1 MAMKLVALLNGCV
14 LLTALA
20 LLGCTGEEPVA
31 KQDPAPKA
39 AKTPAKKINVGKNV
53 ALEIGS
59 GDERRV
65 VVEAEVC
72 LRQGML
78 EQFLTRKR
86 TKEHEA
92 ILVADVDARNIHTA
106 LTLAKAEPGSP
117 VKFQPQYQPAKGT
130 VVKVFLEYE
139 DADKKKQRVAAQ
151 EWIRSVKTKKT
162 LEHDW
167 VFAGSVLIQ
176 DPFEKEKPPFYA
188 ANDGT
193 VICVSNFESAML
205 DLPIMSTQLND
216 DLFFEAFTDR
226 IPPLETRVQVIF
238 EPVLKKEKK

>member
-1 MAMKLVALLNGCV
+1 MKLLAVLNLCGC
-14 LLTALA
+14 LTALA
-20 LLGCTGEEPVA
+20 LAGCTGDEPVA
-31 KQDPAPKA
+31 KQDPAPKTNKA
-39 AKTPAKKINVGKNV
+39 PAKKVNVGKNV
-53 ALEIGS
+53 SLEIK

-65 VVEAEVC
+65 VVDAEVC

-86 TKEHEA
+86 TKEHES
-92 ILVADVDARNIHTA
+92 ILAAEVDARQIHTA

-117 VKFQPQYQPAKGT
+117 VKFQPKYEPARGS
-130 VVKVFLEYE
+130 VIKVFLEYE

-151 EWIRSVKTKKT
+151 QWVRSIKTKKV

-176 DPFEKEKPPFYA
+176 DPFDKEKPPFYA

-193 VICVSNFESAML
+193 VICVSNFESALL

-216 DLFFEAFTDR
+216 DLFFEANTEL
-226 IPPLETRVQVIF
+226 IPPLETKVQVIF
-238 EPVLKKEKK
+238 EPVLAKAKK

>member
-1 MAMKLVALLNGCV
+1 MKLLAVLNLC
-14 LLTALA
+14 ASLA
-20 LLGCTGEEPVA
+20 LLGCTADEPVA
-31 KQDPAPKA
+31 KQDPAPKTSKA
-39 AKTPAKKINVGKNV
+39 PAKKVNVGKNV
-53 ALEIGS
+53 SLEIK

-65 VVEAEVC
+65 VVDAEVC

-92 ILVADVDARNIHTA
+92 ILAADVDAREIHKA
-106 LTLAKAEPGSP
+106 LILAKAEPGSP
-117 VKFQPQYQPAKGT
+117 VKFQPKYEPARGT
-130 VVKVFLEYE
+130 VIKVFLEYE

-151 EWIRSVKTKKT
+151 QWIRSIKTKKT

-176 DPFEKEKPPFYA
+176 DPFDKEKPPFYA

-193 VICVSNFESAML
+193 VICVSNFESALL
-205 DLPIMSTQLND
+205 DLPIMSTQEND
-216 DLFFEAFTDR
+216 DLFFEANTER
-226 IPPLETRVQVIF
+226 IPPLETRVRVIF
-238 EPVLKKEKK
+238 EPVLTVPKK